1 MTPQD
6 TNYTNQLYDPVQ
18 NGQNTPKQN
27 VPPANP
33 GLDFQPNAPSGLEMP
48 ITPAAET
55 VELKPEA
62 TAEFEIAPE
71 ITKPTPSIQHT
82 NQNIPTTPIQPT
94 PVIPTVVNKTTN
106 KEKLHSVSP
115 NADAITSLA
124 DKEEE
129 EFITEV
135 EKHHVKS

>member
-1 MTPQD
+1 MNPQD

-27 VPPANP
+27 VPPVNP

-48 ITPAAET
+48 ITPAET
-55 VELKPEA
+55 GELKPET
-62 TAEFEIAPE
+62 TAELEVTPE
-71 ITKPTPSIQHT
+71 ITKP
-82 NQNIPTTPIQPT
+82 IPTIQPT
-94 PVIPTVVNKTTN
+94 NQTIQSAPVQTAPAKPTVVIKTTN
-106 KEKLHSVSP
+106 KEKLHPVSP

-135 EKHHVKS
+135 EKHHSKS